1 LWTSFHRLK
10 LAKMKRSSCC
20 FRLCLI
26 LIAIGFLSTVQA
38 QQVFKTTSAS
48 VIGYLEY
55 LPKDYHKNSNKYPVV
70 IFLHGKGEK
79 GLTSTNPNVLKKEI
93 HQVEKIGPPRYVK
106 KGEQFPFI
114 LISPQLKSSYGD
126 WPASYVMEV
135 VNHVKRYLRIDES
148 RIYLTGLSLGGGGT
162 WTTAQEYPHI
172 FAAIAPVCGSR
183 NSPSKACDL
192 VRNDVPVW
200 AFHGDKDKVVTHL
213 RSVNMINAINSCS
226 PKPSPQ
232 AKITIYPGVKHNAW
246 DKAYQTDHSV
256 HRPNVYEWL
265 LSHKKSGS
273 SGAKQ
278 NKGPV
283 ANAGAD
289 KVLTLPTNS
298 VTLTASAKDEDGKI
312 ASYKWTKKSGGEA
325 TLKNA
330 ATPSLIVSNLAEGS
344 YTFQVVASDN
354 DGGQDADDVIV
365 TVKEQSNKVPVANA
379 GSDKVLTLPTN
390 SITLTA
396 SAKDE
401 DGKIASFKWTKK
413 SGGEATL
420 KNAATPSL
428 IVSDLAEGS
437 YTFQVVASD
446 DDGGQDAD
454 DVIVTVKKQSNKV
467 PVANAGSDKV
477 LTLPAN
483 SLTLTASAKDEDGKI
498 ASFKWTKKSGGE
510 ATLKNAATP
519 SLIVSNLAEGSY
531 KFQVVATD
539 DDGGQDADDVIVT
552 VKKQSNKVPVANA
565 GSDKVLTLP
574 TNSITLTASAKDEDG
589 KIASYKWIKKSGAEA
604 ALKNTL
610 TPALIVSNLSI
621 GTYVFQV
628 TAIDDDGGQGH
639 DEVIVTV
646 NANNNT
652 NRPPVANA
660 GSDKTLTL
668 PANSLVLDAKGSD
681 PDGDAL
687 AFSWNQQAGEPAIMK
702 NASTPRVEISGL
714 THGQYV
720 FRLTVKDNKGG
731 VHTDDVQVTVQGGS
745 SGSGAIT
752 AFAGPDQT
760 IEVPVASITIFGSGK
775 STSEIVAYQWTQVTG
790 KAVRLENTTGAQLRL
805 VDITHE
811 GTCAFKL
818 WVKDSQGR
826 TDVDHVRLYFKGNA
840 TAGSKTPSNV
850 VHDPIEDID
859 TLGQAS
865 AELPGESM
873 GQDNGLSKPVDL
885 TSDNPDEFNDLTVN
899 IFNGNGQRIY
909 SGKWNPEQYRKVF
922 REKGLYIYTVE
933 SQHRNVQSGKIYV
946 RY

>member
-1 LWTSFHRLK
+1 MWTSFHRLK

-401 DGKIASFKWTKK
+401 DGKIAS
-413 SGGEATL
+413 
-420 KNAATPSL
+420 
-428 IVSDLAEGS
+428 
-437 YTFQVVASD
+437 
-446 DDGGQDAD
+446 
-454 DVIVTVKKQSNKV
+454 
-467 PVANAGSDKV
+467 
-477 LTLPAN
+477 
-483 SLTLTASAKDEDGKI
+483 
-498 ASFKWTKKSGGE
+498 
-510 ATLKNAATP
+510 
-519 SLIVSNLAEGSY
+519 
-531 KFQVVATD
+531 
-539 DDGGQDADDVIVT
+539 
-552 VKKQSNKVPVANA
+552 
-565 GSDKVLTLP
+565 
-574 TNSITLTASAKDEDG
+574 
-589 KIASYKWIKKSGAEA
+589 YKWIKKSGAEA

>member
-1 LWTSFHRLK
+1 
-10 LAKMKRSSCC
+10 MKRSSCC

-390 SITLTA
+390 SI
-396 SAKDE
+396 
-401 DGKIASFKWTKK
+401 
-413 SGGEATL
+413 
-420 KNAATPSL
+420 
-428 IVSDLAEGS
+428 
-437 YTFQVVASD
+437 
-446 DDGGQDAD
+446 
-454 DVIVTVKKQSNKV
+454 
-467 PVANAGSDKV
+467 
-477 LTLPAN
+477 
-483 SLTLTASAKDEDGKI
+483 TLTASAKDEDGKI